1 MHKSP
6 TPLII
11 ESIKY
16 SIFYSKISK
25 WTLHLTPHFNIL
37 TLKWSTIYTP
47 SYTFCLTNS
56 ISNNNTH
63 TQKNGSKFGS
73 GRKEVLE
80 NCSSDVMHVKKRYI
94 KAKNNVDIKLMMK
107 RSKTSSYKAVVQ
119 NLMYHFHHHN
129 HNQNRHRTDQ
139 VESGNLPFCPP
150 HEDEYYEFSCTS
162 SPKLDMKKHT
172 TIHEEDV
179 VMMNAEVM
187 EAALEMIKGET
198 TSSDNYFCGFGRQL
212 RVTDLP
218 FSVEEMDNHVDE
230 KADEFISKFYRNLR
244 RQSSF
249 SSTL

>member
-1 MHKSP
+1 MDQNLVVVGKKFWKIVRVA
-6 TPLII
+6 LCMLR
-11 ESIKY
+11 KG
-16 SIFYSKISK
+16 ISK
-25 WTLHLTPHFNIL
+25 
-37 TLKWSTIYTP
+37 
-47 SYTFCLTNS
+47 
-56 ISNNNTH
+56 
-63 TQKNGSKFGS
+63 QKIM
-73 GRKEVLE
+73 L
-80 NCSSDVMHVKKRYI
+80 
-94 KAKNNVDIKLMMK
+94 DIKLMMK

-162 SPKLDMKKHT
+162 SPNLDMQKHT

-179 VMMNAEVM
+179 VMMNAAVM
-187 EAALEMIKGET
+187 KATLEMIKGET
-198 TSSDNYFCGFGRQL
+198 TSSDNYFRGFGRQL
-212 RVTDLP
+212 RVTDSP
-218 FSVEEMDNHVDE
+218 FSVGEMDNHVDE